1 MSVELRPI
9 TVAPE
14 PSWLRDVKELKKP
27 KKVNLS
33 DSSSWKCVIVLHLS
47 AQHLTI

>member
-14 PSWLRDVKELKKP
+14 LSWLRDVKKLKKP
-27 KKVNLS
+27 KKMKLS
-33 DSSSWKCVIVLHLS
+33 DSRSWKCVILLHLS
-47 AQHLTI
+47 V